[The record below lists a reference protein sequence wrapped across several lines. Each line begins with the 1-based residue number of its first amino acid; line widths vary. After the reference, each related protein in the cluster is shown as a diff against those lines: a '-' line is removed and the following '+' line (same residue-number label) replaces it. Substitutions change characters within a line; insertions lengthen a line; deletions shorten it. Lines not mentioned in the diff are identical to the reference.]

1 MISNDITFIEFVK
14 DNILLN
20 RFLIDRAINGKRKFI
35 STSKAYQYYCIK
47 LKHYKKDKKLINKL
61 INYSIFEPLE
71 KHEISIILK
80 ELKESRNL
88 LNTKLGAIYNRKLLL
103 VK

>member
-1 MISNDITFIEFVK
+1 MIIKDITFIKFVK

-20 RFLIDRAINGKRKFI
+20 KFLIDRAINGKKKYI

-61 INYSIFEPLE
+61 INYSMTEPLE

-80 ELKESRNL
+80 ELKERRNT
-88 LNTKLGAIYNRKLLL
+88 LNTKLGEIYNRNLLII
-103 VK
+103 K